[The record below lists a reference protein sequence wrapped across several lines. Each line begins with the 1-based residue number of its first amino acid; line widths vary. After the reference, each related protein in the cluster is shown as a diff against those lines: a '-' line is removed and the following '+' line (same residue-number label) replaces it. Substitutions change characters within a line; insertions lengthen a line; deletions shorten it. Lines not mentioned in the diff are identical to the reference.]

1 MTTRTAKLYYPNR
14 TNMVTMTLYVND
26 LAEYTI
32 NDFNSKVEFTLPE
45 ETILKKLTVLAPKD
59 KLVGSIAIVP
69 KIYNK
74 SDLRKTNLIP
84 TPFKDQTKTVNKVQ
98 FIVGNSLLIIDGKAE
113 NADALF
119 TVFENLTLDAG
130 TYVLTWGDKIDYHS
144 DVFFSNK
151 FHNAMVM
158 SNEDTDG
165 IIWQVKHRPNNY
177 ILYCGSYSDSTH
189 GTQLYSKLIYPK
201 DKYAIYPGV
210 NIAEGWSRSK
220 HYIIQGGGYAYGQDS
235 RYTIGDNTGRHIL
248 RKNILG
254 PAIYKGSWSRVDDT
268 GIIINYASKSYPD
281 ANKVYLATIEN
292 NDIKFRLSDFQM
304 PSNAG
309 FFETSNGVIFY
320 TIPGSRELYYIDSNG
335 GHGNTGLEGDF
346 PNHKFHCY
354 GYSGQ
359 MVMTCWR
366 IFTQGGVQRYLR
378 WAHIFSRG
386 SYSGTIGAESFPGY
400 GNPSGGVF
408 ILYYF
413 DGHYKVMVDR
423 YDAFQKKWVY
433 DCWDYGPDMSSSPT
447 IKSDTYKPVRVP
459 AVGWKTPD
467 YRNSYYGG
475 MDQDGYVT
483 INIASPYFDPNVG
496 SRLYFKDGVITEA
509 FDYILAGWNPYNNRM
524 CLAVIQGDGTEPP
537 KEEPFMFDA
546 LYTDYLDHHNITWKR
561 KW

>member
-74 SDLRKTNLIP
+74 TDLRKTNLIP
-84 TPFKDQTKTVNKVQ
+84 TPFKDPTKTVNKVQ

-130 TYVLTWGDKIDYHS
+130 TYVLTWGNKIDYHS

-268 GIIINYASKSYPD
+268 GIIINYASTSYPV
-281 ANKVYLATIEN
+281 ANKIYLATIEN

-304 PSNAG
+304 PSEGSFLACIC
-309 FFETSNGVIFY
+309 GVIFY
-320 TIPGSRELYYIDSNG
+320 TMPGGDLYYIDSNG
-335 GHGNTGLEGDF
+335 GHGNTGLEGEF
-346 PNHKFHCY
+346 RGNSFHCF

-359 MVMTCWR
+359 IVMTCGY
-366 IFTQGGVQRYLR
+366 IHTQEGVQRYVR
-378 WAHIFSRG
+378 WAHIFNRG
-386 SYSGTIGAESFPGY
+386 HYVRTVGNEHFPDY

-413 DGHYKVMVDR
+413 DDHYRVMVDR
-423 YDAFQKKWVY
+423 YDAFQRKWVY
-433 DCWDYGPDMSSSPT
+433 DCWDYGPNMSPSPT
-447 IKSDTYKPVRVP
+447 VKYDTYKPVRVP